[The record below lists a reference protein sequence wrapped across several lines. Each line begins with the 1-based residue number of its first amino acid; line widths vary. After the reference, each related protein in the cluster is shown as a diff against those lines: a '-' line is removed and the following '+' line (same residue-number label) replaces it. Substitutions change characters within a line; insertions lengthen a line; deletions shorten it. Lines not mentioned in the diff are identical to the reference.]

1 MKEKNSN
8 QNLLLV
14 KVIKEENNKNLLLVP
29 SSESASV
36 GGWEG
41 DRTKRQLHLC
51 FDTFYCVLC
60 FVCKFQVL
68 RNMRFPRNENLPSLV
83 AGIWTEN
90 KMYHIVFFNLAHDIV

>member
-41 DRTKRQLHLC
+41 DRAKRQFHLC
-51 FDTFYCVLC
+51 FFMHFVVFVLFINFKSFKICVS
-60 FVCKFQVL
+60 
-68 RNMRFPRNENLPSLV
+68 P
-83 AGIWTEN
+83 
-90 KMYHIVFFNLAHDIV
+90 

>member
-29 SSESASV
+29 CSESASV

-41 DRTKRQLHLC
+41 DRAKGQFHLWIFC
-51 FDTFYCVLC
+51 ISLC
-60 FVCKFQVL
+60 FVLFINFKSFKICVS
-68 RNMRFPRNENLPSLV
+68 P
-83 AGIWTEN
+83 
-90 KMYHIVFFNLAHDIV
+90 